1 MYRYHFVYEDY
12 NGVKREED
20 HYFDL
25 SEPEIMR
32 LNYSS
37 AGGLAEAVERI
48 SQEQDG
54 GRIIELFERIIQ
66 MSYGEKSE
74 DGKLFVK
81 SEEAKQ
87 RFIYSPMYPMLY
99 MKLGTDA
106 EFAAEFINAIVPK
119 KADQKES
126 NLKLTTTNAN

>member
-1 MYRYHFVYEDY
+1 MYKHHFIYEDY
-12 NGVKREED
+12 NGVRREED

-32 LNYSS
+32 LNFSS
-37 AGGLAEAVERI
+37 AGGLAETVERI

-54 GRIIELFERIIQ
+54 GKIIELFERIIQ
-66 MSYGEKSE
+66 MAYGEKSE
-74 DGKLFVK
+74 DGKLFIK

-87 RFIYSPMYPMLY
+87 RFVYSPMYSQLY

-106 EFAAEFINAIVPK
+106 EFASEFINAIVPK
-119 KADQKES
+119 NSIPQEAQEKIQFNK
-126 NLKLTTTNAN
+126 